1 MPLLTIDS
9 ENANCPRTNIEIR
22 NSNTHLQP
30 AISGSEAQAVV
41 TQSCNKA
48 FLRSPSIS
56 YMTRSIYSHRF
67 IHFQLCR
74 AMITYQM
81 RAELFLQTLAEFT
94 ELFQVLWGNCLPEG
108 RLPPRPSAFPGLSYS
123 TGGRS
128 GTMVSSQVS
137 CLQRRWRNIRFLIFF
152 MMMEAGREEDFIT
165 SGFRAVFLWPLE
177 PGKRLI
183 KQPVFVQVPWGTGE
197 T

>member
-1 MPLLTIDS
+1 MTIDS

-30 AISGSEAQAVV
+30 AISESEAQAVV

-94 ELFQVLWGNCLPEG
+94 ELFQVL
-108 RLPPRPSAFPGLSYS
+108 
-123 TGGRS
+123 
-128 GTMVSSQVS
+128 
-137 CLQRRWRNIRFLIFF
+137 
-152 MMMEAGREEDFIT
+152 
-165 SGFRAVFLWPLE
+165 
-177 PGKRLI
+177 
-183 KQPVFVQVPWGTGE
+183 
-197 T
+197 